1 MNWDFQS
8 VFFVLVLAFL
18 SGLAAFLGDRI
29 GTHIGKRRISV
40 FGMRPRHTAAVLAA
54 LFGFVVTLVGVA
66 ALFILSDNVRYFI
79 ERGSQAKAQFSQVQ
93 SELDGAR
100 SGLAEA
106 RSELEERS
114 KELQTTTQQ
123 LAEAEKRRAELQTAQ
138 GQLQA
143 SARLLRTDAQRLR
156 QEASAL
162 RQSAAQARSGLT
174 RTQGQLASANKS
186 LADTRSSIG
195 ALETQLK
202 TLQTQR
208 DQLTSNNTQFQSEN
222 EAIQRRNL
230 ELTNDL
236 ARRQE
241 EVDALN
247 LSIEGLQSA
256 IKDLEGAR
264 SLQETALKGAQADLT
279 VAQREADVARRE
291 LESVRSDLDTANL
304 RLEAAQIRLLQSE
317 APRVLPLILNLG
329 DELARVSVPARLNA
343 AEARQILLAGLDR
356 AEDFALSRGA
366 QPPRGQA
373 AAVSF
378 VDIPAQG
385 RTIPAAE
392 QISRTVQ
399 GLSGGQDDLVFIISA
414 LVNIFRG
421 EGVPIVVRIQ
431 PNPIVYRDG
440 EVIAETRIDG
450 RLNDSEIADAVSAF
464 VSRELK
470 AAAIERGMIPSA
482 GRDVSLG
489 ALSQPVLLRLVEEL
503 RTQARQ
509 ARVQFVSKNAARA
522 ADRLELEFVIK

>member
-66 ALFILSDNVRYFI
+66 TLFILSDNVRYFI
-79 ERGSQAKAQFSQVQ
+79 ERGSQAKAQFTQVQ
-93 SELDGAR
+93 SELDGAK
-100 SGLAEA
+100 SGLADA
-106 RSELEERS
+106 RAELDKRS
-114 KELQTTTQQ
+114 QELKTTTQQ

-143 SARLLRTDAQRLR
+143 SARALRADAQRLR
-156 QEASAL
+156 QEASQL
-162 RQSAAQARSGLT
+162 RASAAQARSGLT
-174 RTQGQLASANKS
+174 RTQGLLATANKS
-186 LADTRSSIG
+186 LADTRANIG
-195 ALETQLK
+195 ALEAQLK
-202 TLQTQR
+202 TLETQR
-208 DQLTSNNTQFQSEN
+208 DQLTANNTQFQSEN
-222 EAIQRRNL
+222 EAIQSRNL

-241 EVDALN
+241 EVEALN
-247 LSIEGLQSA
+247 KSIEGLQA
-256 IKDLEGAR
+256 AVKE
-264 SLQETALKGAQADLT
+264 
-279 VAQREADVARRE
+279 
-291 LESVRSDLDTANL
+291 
-304 RLEAAQIRLLQSE
+304 LEAAQIRLLQSE

-329 DELARVSVPARLNA
+329 DELARVPTPARLNA

-399 GLSGGQDDLVFIISA
+399 GLSGRQEEQVFIISA

-421 EGVPIVVRIQ
+421 EGVPIVVRIL
-431 PNPIVYRDG
+431 PNPVVYRAG

-464 VSRELK
+464 VSRELR
-470 AAAIERGMIPSA
+470 AAAIERGMIPAA

-489 ALSQPVLLRLVEEL
+489 ALAQPVLLRLVEEL
-503 RTQARQ
+503 RTQERQ
-509 ARVQFVSKNAARA
+509 ARVQFVSKSAARA